1 MDSKNKILPLQLRG
15 FEVLEVEMAKLVPD
29 FLGHLPPATVI
40 TLVEINM
47 AGLVHEK
54 THKSYSHQLQK
65 REKARKTK
73 AVKEERY
80 SNKVDK
86 FADKKFEDLKK

>member
-1 MDSKNKILPLQLRG
+1 MTGI
-15 FEVLEVEMAKLVPD
+15 
-29 FLGHLPPATVI
+29 
-40 TLVEINM
+40 
-47 AGLVHEK
+47 VHEK
-54 THKSYSHQLQK
+54 TIKSYSYQLQK
-65 REKARKTK
+65 RDKARKVR